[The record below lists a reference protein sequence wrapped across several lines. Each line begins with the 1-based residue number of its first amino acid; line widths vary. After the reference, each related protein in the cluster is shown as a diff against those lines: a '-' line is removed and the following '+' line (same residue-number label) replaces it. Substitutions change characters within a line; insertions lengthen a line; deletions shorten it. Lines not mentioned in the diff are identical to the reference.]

1 MKKIIFLLAFA
12 LTSLSC
18 VSKLREPPELDFNV
32 PDKWISGE
40 LKAEGDISQWWIRF
54 DDSKLNSIIPIV
66 LKENYDLKAG
76 GARLEA
82 AAALARLAGA
92 DLFPQANLSLN
103 AIRQKRNFLGFP
115 FPGSGSGVPSI
126 TTNLFGVSLDVSWE
140 VDLWGRIRA
149 SKSAATEDFQA
160 SLADL
165 IGFQL
170 SLAGQTAKAWFAAI
184 EAEHQVRL
192 AEATV
197 ENYKT
202 TNERVFTRYKR
213 GLRPSLDVRFSESN
227 LAAAKAVLLQRQD
240 QLQRIKR
247 QLEILMGRYPAARIS
262 VSEKLPEI
270 TDSIPAGL
278 PADIISRRP
287 DLIAAEK
294 RLAAANLR
302 VAESRRAL
310 YPRISLTGSAGN
322 SSDEFKNLLNGD
334 YSVWNLIGNLFQ
346 PIFLGGRLRAAVNLS
361 KAREREILAQYAQTV
376 LNAYA
381 EVETAL
387 AAEKL
392 LKEVEKALQIAA
404 EQAMA
409 ARKLAEDRY
418 SRGLANL
425 IEVLEAQRRAFD
437 SQSQVLSV
445 RRQRLEN
452 RIDLFLAL
460 GGDFHID
467 SITQSPSE
475 KEAKSDE
482 QKT

>member
-40 LKAEGDISQWWIRF
+40 LKAEGDISQWWTRF

-66 LKENYDLKAG
+66 LRENYDLKAG

-115 FPGSGSGVPSI
+115 FPGSDSSVPNI

-184 EAEHQVRL
+184 ESEHQVLL

-197 ENYKT
+197 ENYGT
-202 TNERVFTRYKR
+202 TNEQVFTRYKR

-227 LAAAKAVLLQRQD
+227 LATAKAVLLQRQD

-310 YPRISLTGSAGN
+310 YPRISLTGSAGT
-322 SSDEFKNLLNGD
+322 SSDEFRNLLNGD

-346 PIFLGGRLRAAVNLS
+346 PIFQGGRLRAGINRA

-392 LKEVEKALQIAA
+392 LKELVKALQIAA

-418 SRGLANL
+418 SRGLTNL

-437 SQSQVLSV
+437 SQSQLLSV

-467 SITQSPSE
+467 SITKSPIE
-475 KEAKSDE
+475 KEARHDE
-482 QKT
+482 

>member
-1 MKKIIFLLAFA
+1 MKKIVFLLAFT

-18 VSKLREPPELDFNV
+18 VSKLREPPELDFDV
-32 PDKWISGE
+32 PDKWVSGE
-40 LKAEGDISQWWIRF
+40 LKAEGDISQWWTRF
-54 DDSKLNSIIPIV
+54 GDQKLNSIIPIV
-66 LKENYDLKAG
+66 LKENYNLRAA
-76 GARLEA
+76 GARLET
-82 AAALARLAGA
+82 AAALARLARA
-92 DLFPQANLSLN
+92 DLYPQSNLILN

-115 FPGSGSGVPSI
+115 FPGSDTGVPSV
-126 TTNLFGVSLDVSWE
+126 TTNLFGVSLDVNWE

-149 SKSAATEDFQA
+149 SKSAAIADFQA
-160 SLADL
+160 SQADL
-165 IGFQL
+165 TGFQL
-170 SLAGQTAKAWFAAI
+170 SLAGQTAKAWFAAV
-184 EAEHQVRL
+184 EAEDQVQL
-192 AEATV
+192 GEATV
-197 ENYKT
+197 ENYRA
-202 TNERVFTRYKR
+202 TNEQVFARYKR

-227 LAAAKAVLLQRQD
+227 LAAAEAVLLQRQD

-247 QLEILMGRYPAARIS
+247 QLEILLGRYPAAKIS
-262 VSEKLPEI
+262 VSDKLPEI
-270 TDSIPAGL
+270 LDPIPAGL

-310 YPRISLTGSAGN
+310 YPRISLTGSGGT
-322 SSDEFKNLLNGD
+322 SSDELSNLLSGD

-346 PIFLGGRLRAAVNLS
+346 PIFQGGRLRAGVNLA
-361 KAREREILAQYAQTV
+361 KARERETLALYAYAV
-376 LNAYA
+376 LNAYS

-387 AAEKL
+387 ATEKL
-392 LKEVEKALQIAA
+392 LKDVEKALQIAA
-404 EQAMA
+404 EQAVA

-437 SQSQVLSV
+437 SQSQLLSV

-460 GGDFHID
+460 GGDFYID
-467 SITQSPSE
+467 SITQSPIE

-482 QKT
+482 